1 MKKLYFLDEEE
12 KNRILNIHESATKH
26 QYLSEQTSPFGT
38 IPNNP
43 LGNNVPTNNKTKSL
57 GPVKTTEVGPKTEGV
72 AKDVNWSGIY
82 ACVPKKTG
90 AVATKLKDGSTCY
103 VINNV
108 IYYNNGFKRK
118 KPIANNKSE
127 PYTCNDPEF
136 KTGVS
141 IENKAKKLQQYKQQ
155 IVAKTTENTKAIQK
169 LLGLPETGNMDS
181 ALLQKI
187 NDKLNGKPQEA
198 PKSGVTTPPA
208 AAAGTTTPTTTPTTG
223 TPAAGIAQAQQQ
235 VGMTSDQ
242 LNDAIKQLQANA
254 NRPR

>member
-103 VINNV
+103 IING
-108 IYYNNGFKRK
+108 ITYYNNGRK
-118 KPIANNKSE
+118 KLANGQMAN
-127 PYTCNDPEF
+127 YDCNTEF
-136 KTGVS
+136 KTNTS
-141 IENKAKKLQQYKQQ
+141 TDDKAKKLQQYKQQ